1 MLLKTILNHRSP
13 LKGFVYVKCQ
23 IVGNR
28 SNGKDEIHVQL
39 KPRKNSRP
47 RCGSCG
53 KPGAIYDTRK
63 ERRFQFVPILGLQ
76 VFFLY
81 AMRRVNCVACGV
93 KTERLGWSSGKERMT
108 TAINKHLTTWD
119 GDVEAFLDRIAAA
132 GVPLGVV
139 FSPKQMT
146 ASQLEGLNEAIVETY
161 RLATLALDALPMTL
175 KRVCGS
181 EGLATALRHPA
192 TYYLKSLRRRLRH
205 L

>member
-1 MLLKTILNHRSP
+1 MLLKTILNHRYP

-53 KPGAIYDTRK
+53 KPGSIYDTRK

-81 AMRRVNCVACGV
+81 AIRRVNCVDCGV
-93 KTERLGWSSGKERMT
+93 KTERLGWFSGKERMNWSEV
-108 TAINKHLTTWD
+108 AK
-119 GDVEAFLDRIAAA
+119 
-132 GVPLGVV
+132 V
-139 FSPKQMT
+139 FGTSWNRVYRSVRHAVMW
-146 ASQLEGLNEAIVETY
+146 GIVHREEPPIY
-161 RLATLALDALPMTL
+161 GHWR
-175 KRVCGS
+175 
-181 EGLATALRHPA
+181 
-192 TYYLKSLRRRLRH
+192 
-205 L
+205 